1 MVHAN
6 QSVAGTWNGIA
17 NVRYQRYTSG
27 KRSGIPD
34 QKGVLDMIRGLPDD
48 NLPASNNKIWHGSV
62 ALHFFLFRN
71 MDLRIA
77 VSGV

>member
-1 MVHAN
+1 
-6 QSVAGTWNGIA
+6 
-17 NVRYQRYTSG
+17 
-27 KRSGIPD
+27 
-34 QKGVLDMIRGLPDD
+34 MIRGLPDD

-62 ALHFFLFRN
+62 ALHFFLFRD